1 MDLFRNIFQTF
12 KRLILHLLNFV
23 TSRLFKFRQKLL
35 CFIPYLFVNNGQIKV
50 INQLLGITV
59 QLTVILINISREK
72 MVILTIRVLFSLMVI
87 FMRPQLYM
95 VCSEALDQRIKV
107 FMPGDQFPI

>member
-1 MDLFRNIFQTF
+1 
-12 KRLILHLLNFV
+12 
-23 TSRLFKFRQKLL
+23 
-35 CFIPYLFVNNGQIKV
+35 
-50 INQLLGITV
+50 
-59 QLTVILINISREK
+59 